1 MNFLQDSFTL
11 ATNMSKSG
19 WSVSNISLKPKMSQ
33 VINAEPRV
41 FVADTPH
48 AYNSVSRIVSEG
60 LDYERKLNPGMLGG
74 CGNEG
79 CPCGSQCTCGS
90 NCTCAEV
97 AEMEKCSVNSSLD
110 VHLERVAA
118 TNTNGVSKAE
128 KNIVTKDSL
137 NIPRDALFVDK

>member
-1 MNFLQDSFTL
+1 MIFLQDSFTL
-11 ATNMSKSG
+11 ATNMSKVG
-19 WSVSNISLKPKMSQ
+19 WSVSNISLKSKMSQ
-33 VINAEPRV
+33 AINAEPRV
-41 FVADTPH
+41 FVAETPH
-48 AYNSVSRIVSEG
+48 AYNSESRIVSEG
-60 LDYERKLNPGMLGG
+60 LDYERKLNPSMLGG

-97 AEMEKCSVNSSLD
+97 AEMEKCTVNSSLD

-128 KNIVTKDSL
+128 KNIVPKDSL
-137 NIPRDALFVDK
+137 NIPRDAIFVDE